1 MQDSTGGQP
10 STTAGTESSLNVL
23 LPGAPSASG
32 DLGLYLDEDL
42 SEVEMLLFPRSDLPS
57 SEEPAGRAVE
67 HDSFTLNGSQGGSH
81 ELMKTTS
88 TFRAAAV
95 LMQEAR

>member
-1 MQDSTGGQP
+1 MQDATGGPP

-32 DLGLYLDEDL
+32 DLSLDLDEDL
-42 SEVEMLLFPRSDLPS
+42 SKVEMLLFPRSDLPS
-57 SEEPAGRAVE
+57 SQEPARRAVE
-67 HDSFTLNGSQGGSH
+67 NDSFPLNGSQGGSH
-81 ELMKTTS
+81 KVIKTTS